1 MKMFRKVVV
10 QTTLIL
16 CCAVE
21 LNAQTE
27 PLGGQPPAGA
37 KQSVRDLDEQLA
49 YQRAFEAVL
58 WAMPASAVYRMRVG
72 FLELPGM
79 AGQRDRFVF
88 RAVTDDWA
96 DLTGCSNRLPL
107 RLDYSIKS

>member
-1 MKMFRKVVV
+1 MKMFRKIVV

-49 YQRAFEAVL
+49 YQRAFEAIL

-79 AGQRDRFVF
+79 ADNVIASYSG
-88 RAVTDDWA
+88 
-96 DLTGCSNRLPL
+96 PL
-107 RLDYSIKS
+107 RTIGPT